1 MAIYTHVPP
10 DLHPDVI
17 KGIEEYDE
25 EMHPHVAPA
34 ISALSEVYEGLN
46 SIHMAR
52 QAAEKN
58 PTWNEASKVI
68 QTADFADKVTQRA
81 AKRVDSVLGSMKKTI
96 ESLEGELSTPLD
108 QAAGSRPINS
118 EIRAYVRGLSS
129 EERMRWFNDALRSGD
144 TLSLVATLG
153 GPAYL
158 AGWTSEMQAAL
169 IRRYHE
175 ATNPATAKRLR
186 VLRAAF
192 DIVAD
197 RTPALFVHAEK
208 LVGADRRKVS
218 ALRKAKSDSEAAF
231 ILRTDNAAV

>member
-17 KGIEEYDE
+17 KAIDEYDE
-25 EMHPHVAPA
+25 DMHPHVAPA

-52 QAAEKN
+52 QAADKN

-118 EIRAYVRGLSS
+118 EIRAFVKGLKAD
-129 EERMRWFNDALRSGD
+129 ERMRWFNNALRNGD
-144 TLSLVATLG
+144 TLSLVAVLG
-153 GPAYL
+153 APAYL
-158 AGWTSEMQAAL
+158 SGMTDEMKAAHV
-169 IRRYHE
+169 RHYHE

-197 RTPALFVHAEK
+197 RTPAMFQHAEK
-208 LVGADRRKVS
+208 LVGADRRKVA